1 VRKRQAELFINRM
14 TPLTPT
20 FLKQGINFL
29 DGHVFAKRNHPL
41 MQFLT
46 KEKWPF

>member
-1 VRKRQAELFINRM
+1 M

-41 MQFLT
+41 MQFLI